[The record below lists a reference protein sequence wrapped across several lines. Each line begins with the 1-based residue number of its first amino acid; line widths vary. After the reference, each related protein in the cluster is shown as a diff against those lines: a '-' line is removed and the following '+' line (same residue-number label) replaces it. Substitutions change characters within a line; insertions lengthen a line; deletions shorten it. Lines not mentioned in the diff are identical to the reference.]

1 MKARMTPR
9 SGRRG
14 AALTIV
20 LLLTPIILAMTVFAF
35 ETGYI
40 AFVKHRLQNAADA
53 AALAGAA
60 KLQAPYLQWS
70 YPLVPAGQKATILAA
85 AERAAQAEAARLAG
99 LNGDGAV
106 TRYALPAADVTFGFL
121 DQNNAYSSPPPNS
134 GYPNTVAVTLRRD
147 KQANGSL
154 TLLLGPIL
162 GVGAADLT
170 ATARATVYSNPS
182 TLKAVPGFEDYML
195 PIQVDVNAWNQFL
208 SNGTSVTDSNNR
220 VFTGPNGAPELMVYP
235 DKTGLG
241 HFGLLDIGPPASN
254 TPAYQNWIENGP
266 SAGDIQYLLDNRM
279 LPVSPAAPAQWTPGP
294 GLKSALISD
303 FRWIEGRAGL
313 IPLSTGPGTGQIIGF
328 VGVTITEAYGSG
340 GNMVIA
346 VQPMA
351 VQDPTAALGVPLGTG
366 PGPVTFAFL
375 PARLTQ

>member
-1 MKARMTPR
+1 MKATGPGKA
-9 SGRRG
+9 GRRG
-14 AALTIV
+14 AALYIM
-20 LLLTPIILAMTVFAF
+20 LLVTPVVLAMTVCAF

-40 AFVKHRLQNAADA
+40 AFARHRLQNAADA

-60 KLQAPYLQWS
+60 KLQAPYMQWS
-70 YPLVPAGQKATILAA
+70 YPLVSASQKASILAA
-85 AERAAQAEAARLAG
+85 AQQSAQTEAARLAG

-106 TRYALPAADVTFGFL
+106 TSYALPAADVTFGYL
-121 DQNNAYSSPPPNS
+121 DQNNTYSSPPPNS
-134 GYPNTVAVTLRRD
+134 GFPNSVAVTLRRNQ
-147 KQANGSL
+147 QANGSL
-154 TLLLGPIL
+154 ALLLGPIL
-162 GVGAADLT
+162 GVASADLT
-170 ATARATVYSNPS
+170 ATARATVYSNPTTMKS
-182 TLKAVPGFEDYML
+182 LPGFKNYML
-195 PIQVDVNAWNQFL
+195 PIQADVNAWTQFVT
-208 SNGTSVTDSNNR
+208 NGTSIGANNQ
-220 VFTGPNGAPELMVYP
+220 VIPGPNGAPQLQVYP
-235 DKTGLG
+235 DSSNQG
-241 HFGLLDIGPPASN
+241 HFGLLDLGPPASN
-254 TPAYQNWIENGP
+254 TPAYQNWIDNGP
-266 SAGDIQYLLDNRM
+266 SSSDIQYLLDNRM

-303 FRWIEGRAGL
+303 FQWIEGRQAL
-313 IPLSTGPGTGQIIGF
+313 IPLSSGPGSAQIIGF